1 MITSI
6 ENTYQVYLEVNW
18 IFNIL
23 HLSGLYHHCQP
34 FLSGINHFQ
43 PFSYFRA
50 FSNIFSNILM
60 PLCRV
65 YFGIQRNVGL
75 RNKRGCFSI
84 RQNTRAW
91 KFVNLSPDNHEAEIV
106 LDKRSE
112 KFASFDCTFNFFSRM
127 KKSVP
132 KCLRTLQ
139 CSFNLCG
146 KLTFIKVYF
155 ICCIRG
161 CALIWKAV

>member
-1 MITSI
+1 M
-6 ENTYQVYLEVNW
+6 
-18 IFNIL
+18 
-23 HLSGLYHHCQP
+23 
-34 FLSGINHFQ
+34 
-43 PFSYFRA
+43 
-50 FSNIFSNILM
+50 
-60 PLCRV
+60 
-65 YFGIQRNVGL
+65 
-75 RNKRGCFSI
+75 
-84 RQNTRAW
+84 
-91 KFVNLSPDNHEAEIV
+91 NLSPDNHEAEIV

-161 CALIWKAV
+161 CALIKRQYKEYMWPAKITKNQNMA